1 MLSVCRT
8 DCFIRIL
15 VVTTMVW
22 GFALPIAHLVCGMT
36 VDSEAILCDAHAL
49 TDGTLHA
56 DGHEARAHTGMQTAG
71 HEAPAHNAP
80 VAHDV
85 HATHASPARN
95 MLHTQTAMQAVR
107 HEAARHGSHD
117 PCPTPEFNAG
127 DARVECCWV
136 DANALERRA
145 PLPSLTQ
152 LPDLT
157 GASTGVAPTV
167 DLREVRVVSRTADA
181 PSFPPV
187 AFRLLFSVFL
197 I

>member
-8 DCFIRIL
+8 DYFIRIL
-15 VVTTMVW
+15 VMTTMVW

-36 VDSEAILCDAHAL
+36 EDSEAIPCDAHAV

-56 DGHEARAHTGMQTAG
+56 AGHDTPAVHTAHAAHDISAVAHKTAVRNMHNAHT
-71 HEAPAHNAP
+71 
-80 VAHDV
+80 DV
-85 HATHASPARN
+85 Q
-95 MLHTQTAMQAVR
+95 MVR

-117 PCPTPEFNAG
+117 PCPTPEFDTS

-136 DANALERRA
+136 EANALERCA
-145 PLPSLTQ
+145 PLPSLTHVQ
-152 LPDLT
+152 DLT
-157 GASTGVAPTV
+157 AALTGVAPIV
-167 DLREVRVVSRTADA
+167 EGSDIRAINRTTDA
-181 PSFPPV
+181 GSSQPV